1 MRTIEIEQVV
11 NSLLKLK
18 AEGKS
23 KDFIDSLSEFK
34 DFRTNNKTFYD
45 TILAEDFDQEIFK
58 KMISLKRKVEEG
70 GDSYEADVKFGKFM
84 AEKFI
89 DPVIKK

>member
-34 DFRTNNKTFYD
+34 DFRTTNKLFYD
-45 TILAEDFDQEIFK
+45 TIIGGDFNPEIFK
-58 KMISLKRKVEEG
+58 QMMSLKRKIDDG

-84 AEKFI
+84 AEKYI

>member
-1 MRTIEIEQVV
+1 MRTSEIEEVV
-11 NSLLKLK
+11 NALLKLK

-23 KDFIDSLSEFK
+23 KDFIDSLSDFSK
-34 DFRTNNKTFYD
+34 FRTTNKIFYD
-45 TILAEDFDQEIFK
+45 TIIDGDFNPEIFK
-58 KMISLKRKVEEG
+58 KMMSLKRKIDDG

-84 AEKFI
+84 AEKYI

>member
-34 DFRTNNKTFYD
+34 DFRKNNKTFYD
-45 TILAEDFDQEIFK
+45 MILAEDFDQEIFK